1 MMPQR
6 AHEKCQI
13 MCQNDINYY
22 SDQYTVTLNEQT
34 NGNIE
39 IIQAIWAIGKGAVY
53 LRSFF
58 ISLGSKNLIHMF
70 LKSFH

>member
-1 MMPQR
+1 MMAQR
-6 AHEKCQI
+6 AHEKCQ

-22 SDQYTVTLNEQT
+22 SDQYTVTLNEQR

-39 IIQAIWAIGKGAVY
+39 IIQAIWAIGRGAVY
-53 LRSFF
+53 LRSHF
-58 ISLGSKNLIHMF
+58 ISLGSKNLI